1 MAEVVSGDAIEALAR
16 VSKEARKGI
25 MRGVSKAAQFVA
37 ATAKRNVRAKLN
49 TTGEANR
56 NLGRSISMDLEDRNL
71 RALVGPRRV
80 VYAAIHE
87 FGGTIRP
94 VKGRYLTIPVGD
106 LKGSP
111 RKHAGLRFVRGRGDK
126 GLYMVND
133 SGLQYVLV
141 RSVTIPARPYLTPAL
156 VANEANIEQAIGDAV
171 EALL

>member
-25 MRGVSKAAQFVA
+25 MRGVSKAAQLVA
-37 ATAKRNVRAKLN
+37 GTAKRNVRAKLN
-49 TTGEANR
+49 ATGEAKG
-56 NLGRSISMDLEDRNL
+56 NLSRSVSFDLEDRNL

-94 VKGRYLTIPVGD
+94 VRGQYLTIPVGD

-141 RSVTIPARPYLTPAL
+141 RSVTIPARPYLHPAL

>member
-25 MRGVSKAAQFVA
+25 MRGVSKAAQLVA
-37 ATAKRNVRAKLN
+37 ATAKRNVREKLN
-49 TTGEANR
+49 TTGEAKG
-56 NLGRSISMDLEDRNL
+56 NLSRSVSMDLEDRNL

-94 VKGRYLTIPVGD
+94 VKE
-106 LKGSP
+106 GSW
-111 RKHAGLRFVRGRGDK
+111 HT
-126 GLYMVND
+126 
-133 SGLQYVLV
+133 V
-141 RSVTIPARPYLTPAL
+141 RSVTIPARPYLHPAL

>member
-25 MRGVSKAAQFVA
+25 MRGVSKAAQLVA
-37 ATAKRNVRAKLN
+37 GTAKRNVRAKLN
-49 TTGEANR
+49 TTGEAKG
-56 NLGRSISMDLEDRNL
+56 NLSRSVSFDLEDRNL

-94 VKGRYLTIPVGD
+94 VKGRYLRFQY
-106 LKGSP
+106 KGSWHTV
-111 RKHAGLRFVRGRGDK
+111 K
-126 GLYMVND
+126 
-133 SGLQYVLV
+133 
-141 RSVTIPARPYLTPAL
+141 SVTIPARPYLHPAL